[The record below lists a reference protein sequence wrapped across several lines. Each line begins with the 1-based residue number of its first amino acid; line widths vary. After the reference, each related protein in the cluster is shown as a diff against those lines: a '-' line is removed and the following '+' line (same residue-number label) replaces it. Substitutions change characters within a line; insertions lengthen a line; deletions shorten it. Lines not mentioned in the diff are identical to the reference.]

1 MSITESGFRNRLIT
15 IFCAAVLVVLA
26 PAIARPDGIVRPPRD
41 YEGSLEEKAQEAIII
56 FHGGGQAGQATEDLI
71 LKINVEGNAKHFA
84 WIVPFP
90 NEPTIDKEDAALFKE
105 LFNYVEARNYSTRK
119 SDKSLDGAAGAAPE
133 ARANAEPV
141 EVISRQTVGDY
152 DIAVVRENE
161 EGGLN
166 PWLQDNG
173 YQTLEDAEGT
183 LTFYREKNYVFACIK
198 VSSEALTSQRS
209 VDSHPLR
216 FSFTTGGRD
225 GIYFPMKL
233 TGLQSAPFDVNLYV
247 FYRAWLNDRL
257 SQFGYRHRGF
267 QLKYRDWDSPQCEPN
282 GGKAY
287 SLPEEDPFLR
297 NLDHLL
303 PEVTRLFQKLHP
315 GAKYYLTNIT
325 ASGVKPEDVRAWS
338 DDLWLFPYYIDRGM
352 IPYDARPGGP
362 AHAAYPD
369 VAVQPDARSGSAGIT
384 EVSVFSK
391 TWIIVIAVIV
401 VAGITGIAGLAL
413 AAKQLRA
420 RESGEAAG

>member
-1 MSITESGFRNRLIT
+1 MGRLIRMVC
-15 IFCAAVLVVLA
+15 CAGCLSLLPGVAS
-26 PAIARPDGIVRPPRD
+26 PDGKVVPPRD
-41 YEGSLEEKAQEAIII
+41 YKGSLEEKAQEAIII
-56 FHGGGQAGQATEDLI
+56 FHGSSERGKATEDLI
-71 LKINVEGNAKHFA
+71 LKINVEGDAKHFA

-119 SDKSLDGAAGAAPE
+119 STKLEDGATGAAPE
-133 ARANAEPV
+133 AKANAEPV
-141 EVISRQTVGDY
+141 EVISRQTVGEY

-161 EGGLN
+161 QGGLN
-166 PWLQDNG
+166 PWLEENG
-173 YQTLEDAEGT
+173 YQKLEDAGDT

-198 VSSEALTSQRS
+198 VNSEALASQRS

-216 FSFTTGGRD
+216 FSFATGGRD

-247 FYRAWLNDRL
+247 FYRAWLNDKL

-267 QLKYRDWDSPQCEPN
+267 QLRYRDWDSPRCEPN

-287 SLPEEDPFLR
+287 SLPDEDPFLQS
-297 NLDHLL
+297 LDHLL
-303 PEVTRLFQKLHP
+303 PTVTGLFQKLHP

-325 ASGVKPEDVRAWS
+325 ASGLKPEDVRAWP
-338 DDLWLFPYYIDRGM
+338 DDLWLFPYYIDKTM

-369 VAVQPDARSGSAGIT
+369 VALQEASRSGGVAGAAGT
-384 EVSVFSK
+384 AFPE
-391 TWIIVIAVIV
+391 TWIIVLAV
-401 VAGITGIAGLAL
+401 VALVGIAGLVMAV
-413 AAKQLRA
+413 KQLRTRRLGGA
-420 RESGEAAG
+420 VQQR